1 MRVTQLNLRDA
12 DGTLPIRMNG
22 DQRSQRNRE
31 ITQGTQGSGR
41 NVGQMLDVNY
51 YWKMFP
57 VALDGKHLDINA
69 LVSASYLNA
78 GSALETGDDYQL
90 SLGVVVSY

>member
-1 MRVTQLNLRDA
+1 
-12 DGTLPIRMNG
+12 MNG
-22 DQRSQRNRE
+22 DQRAERNRA
-31 ITQGTQGSGR
+31 IAQGSNGNGR

-57 VALDGKHLDINA
+57 LALDGKHLDVNA

-90 SLGVVVSY
+90 SVGVVISY

>member
-1 MRVTQLNLRDA
+1 
-12 DGTLPIRMNG
+12 
-22 DQRSQRNRE
+22 
-31 ITQGTQGSGR
+31 
-41 NVGQMLDVNY
+41 MLDVNY